1 MLNGIIFLASYIG
14 AMALVT
20 YLCIKLDK
28 YIAKQ
33 LRKKRIKEQNKPVV
47 LCDNG
52 WVLWKSK

>member
-1 MLNGIIFLASYIG
+1 MANGIIFLASYIG

-28 YIAKQ
+28 RIHRYV
-33 LRKKRIKEQNKPVV
+33 RRKRIKEQNKPVV

-52 WVLWKSK
+52 WVYWKSK